1 MDILGM
7 QDGIHSIHIAC
18 KDRAR
23 SKSDLIHRLIAHL
36 NMSNYH
42 IKRVTIH
49 ENPIEAKVVF
59 RKTNP
64 FHSKVRT
71 LSNLFKQRYHKTYF
85 EFTLHMKLY
94 ELDTFGVNYSLDYRF
109 DVDRFHVEEKHK
121 TSEDIHEMMRTV
133 LGVPKCFAVTV
144 LQ

>member
-1 MDILGM
+1 M

-23 SKSDLIHRLIAHL
+23 SKSDLIH
-36 NMSNYH
+36 N
-42 IKRVTIH
+42 

-59 RKTNP
+59 RKTKP